1 MTDTSTQAVEAHA
14 KTLDGRS
21 SEFWKYAA
29 LLRALAA
36 ERDEFVEM
44 VRDLRIETGQLWN
57 DIASAR
63 RTALE
68 DAAKVAE
75 EYQTRHAGHDE
86 YSAGYA
92 QAAISIEDAIRALI
106 EEEQK

>member
-44 VRDLRIETGQLWN
+44 VRDLRIEPGQLWN

-68 DAAKVAE
+68 DAAKVADNFAQSPIE
-75 EYQTRHAGHDE
+75 DDFDE
-86 YSAGYA
+86 GYE
-92 QAAISIEDAIRALI
+92 QAAFEIRDLIRALI
-106 EEEQK
+106 KEEQK